1 MFIRSRIAR
10 DIVNST
16 VLKAV
21 SILCGKKMILT
32 VLFITGSPGLSTTK
46 MIKEN
51 GWDPLTAALVAT
63 ARAGTIS

>member
-16 VLKAV
+16 VHKAV

-32 VLFITGSPGLSTTK
+32 VLFITGSQGLSMMK

-63 ARAGTIS
+63 ARGGITL